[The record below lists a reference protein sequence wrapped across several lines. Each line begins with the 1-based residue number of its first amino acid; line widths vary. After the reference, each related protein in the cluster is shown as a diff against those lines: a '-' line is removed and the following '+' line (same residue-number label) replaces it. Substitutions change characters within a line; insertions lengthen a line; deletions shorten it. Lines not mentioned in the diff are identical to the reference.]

1 MYVRGPLPT
10 DIDVRWIDGTGDVPI
25 FARSRDSAVLTAQWL
40 NMLLLHFKLGACE
53 PFEADDL
60 VTLGEEIA

>member
-25 FARSRDSAVLTAQWL
+25 FARSRDSAVLTAWL
-40 NMLLLHFKLGACE
+40 SG
-53 PFEADDL
+53 
-60 VTLGEEIA
+60 